1 VERQTERDS
10 KAHGLENDPAE
21 IIPPERIQVVRVTQ
35 KQDKKMRAYKEIG
48 LSYDEIA
55 NVMAIP
61 KTTVYNHTKD
71 VVPRAETS
79 PSKPSSTSQE
89 KEMIMPISSLT
100 EIPELNQI
108 AGLDQDVQS
117 HTVNLGPEDRATK
130 PVEQRINVVMSP
142 ARLKWSS
149 NMGFLVGSAMI
160 ESGYDD
166 VELWLKE
173 VLLPFWRIS
182 KKTREYIP
190 YRDEQDFC
198 AEFEEHM
205 NNSLAYLKL
214 LQKVRDEYL
223 RRTLGA

>member
-21 IIPPERIQVVRVTQ
+21 IVPPERIQVVRVTK
-35 KQDKKMRAYKEIG
+35 KQDKKMRGYREIG

-55 NVMAIP
+55 DVMALP
-61 KTTVYNHTKD
+61 KTTVYNRTKD
-71 VVPRAETS
+71 VVSKAETS
-79 PSKPSSTSQE
+79 LSKPSSTGQE
-89 KEMIMPISSLT
+89 NEMIMPISSLT

-108 AGLDQDVQS
+108 VGHDRDVQS
-117 HTVNLGPEDRATK
+117 HTVNLGPDDHATK
-130 PVEQRINVVMSP
+130 PIEQRINVVISP
-142 ARLKWSS
+142 AQLKWSS

-173 VLLPFWRIS
+173 VLLPVWRIS

-190 YRDEQDFC
+190 HGDEQDFY
-198 AEFEEHM
+198 AKFENHM